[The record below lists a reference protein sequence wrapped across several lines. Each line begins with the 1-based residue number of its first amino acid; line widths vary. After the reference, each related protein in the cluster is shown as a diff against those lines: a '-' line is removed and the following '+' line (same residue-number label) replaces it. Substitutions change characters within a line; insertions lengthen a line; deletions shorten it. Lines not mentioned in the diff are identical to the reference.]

1 MKDGILKWIKNNES
15 LESEKLHTNKSDN
28 LEEMDKILE
37 TYNLPRL
44 NHEEIKSLNRPIMS
58 ETIQSVITE
67 TFQQGKSQEQ
77 MVSQVNSTNI

>member
-67 TFQQGKSQEQ
+67 TFQQGNSQEQ